1 LIQAADGYR
10 GSVLESLLNR
20 YGFAYICHNP
30 LILFSKGPAETARS
44 PYPLYYGC
52 PPGGNDGAGQRYP
65 RGRSEGLS
73 ERITEAYEILN
84 QMYAPWP
91 APGAWPQDSS
101 YSRPAHKP
109 ACPPSDS

>member
-1 LIQAADGYR
+1 MIQAADGYR
-10 GSVLESLLNR
+10 GPPLESLLNR
-20 YGFAYICHNP
+20 YGLAYVCHNP
-30 LILFSKGPAETARS
+30 LILFGEGSAETARA
-44 PYPLYYGC
+44 PYPPYHGC

-73 ERITEAYEILN
+73 ERVTEAYEILN

-91 APGAWPQDSS
+91 APDARPQDLTHG
-101 YSRPAHKP
+101 RPAYRP